1 MRVPV
6 KSRASAKMLTLEGTG
21 ANKDAHVVV
30 KGRRGSWR
38 GGGALGYSGY
48 IVGTVS
54 S

>member
-30 KGRRGSWR
+30 KGRKRKLERWWCSR
-38 GGGALGYSGY
+38 LLRVYCRHC
-48 IVGTVS
+48 
-54 S
+54 